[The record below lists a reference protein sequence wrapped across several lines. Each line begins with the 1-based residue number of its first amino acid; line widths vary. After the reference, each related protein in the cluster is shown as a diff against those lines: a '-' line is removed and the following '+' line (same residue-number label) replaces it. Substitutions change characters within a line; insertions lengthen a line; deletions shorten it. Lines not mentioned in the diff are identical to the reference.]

1 MAMIQITSTAT
12 MLLNQAVLNLEKK
25 IERNDELNGTKYS
38 F

>member
-1 MAMIQITSTAT
+1 MAMIQVTSTAT

-25 IERNDELNGTKYS
+25 IERNDELNGTKYR

>member
-25 IERNDELNGTKYS
+25 IERNDELNGTKYR